1 MHSNFKNLLTPLV
14 AITAGASSLFASI
27 SLDFTNVSVVSGST
41 TTYSSAG
48 DQWIATDVLIGSPG
62 ALDAVFTITNTSTG
76 SGTIA
81 TNQVAFVT
89 ESGRGSNMRV
99 RVGVVSP
106 FVTTAQVFID
116 IDFYVAGTFGTT
128 NERYAWNPGDT
139 MTTQFSDLD
148 SDAGSNRSDFAGV
161 HVDDYTSRS
170 LAPGG
175 TSLLEF
181 DDTFITNYSVANLQT
196 PWEPQGNVVGTDPVS
211 QSPVTAAFLR
221 EAQDTIRVV
230 VGQRSSGDT
239 ANRHI
244 DIDMTPDFEII
255 PEPSSIGFL
264 IGLAGLGLVGARRRR

>member
-1 MHSNFKNLLTPLV
+1 MRSNFKNLLTPLV

-27 SLDFTNVSVVSGST
+27 SLDFTNVSVASGST

-62 ALDAVFTITNTSTG
+62 ALDAVFTITNTSNG
-76 SGTIA
+76 SSALA
-81 TNQVAFVT
+81 TSSVFFDTNPA
-89 ESGRGSNMRV
+89 RGNNMRV
-99 RVGVVSP
+99 RVGPNVA
-106 FVTTAQVFID
+106 TAQVFID

-128 NERYAWNPGDT
+128 NQRYTWNPGDT

-148 SDAGSNRSDFAGV
+148 SDAGNNRSDFAGV
-161 HVDDYTSRS
+161 HVDDYSVRS
-170 LAPGG
+170 TAGS

-181 DDTFITNYSVANLQT
+181 DDTYITDYTVANLQT
-196 PWEPQGNVVGTDPVS
+196 PWTPQANVSATDPLS

-221 EAQDTIRVV
+221 DAQDTIRIV
-230 VGQRSSGDT
+230 VGQRSAGDL

-264 IGLAGLGLVGARRRR
+264 IGLAGLGFVAARRRA